1 MKRYEDPSLKVVL
14 FDAENI
20 VTEGSQVVQPD
31 NTAVDMAL
39 KDAKT
44 FATEDNTFVVTF

>member
-1 MKRYEDPSLKVVL
+1 MKRYEDPSLKVIL

-39 KDAKT
+39 NEAKT
-44 FATEDNTFVVTF
+44 FASEANTIVVTF